1 MVVALFGS
9 SSRELHCV
17 AWVRIPLGGGLFP
30 FAFICDLGTVS
41 GQSLNFKFWPP
52 NPGEFLGKC
61 DLGPTYL
68 SYLADSA
75 HLNNY
80 H

>member
-1 MVVALFGS
+1 MVVALFVS
-9 SSRELHCV
+9 SSRELDCV

-30 FAFICDLGTVS
+30 FAFICEWTVS
-41 GQSLNFKFWPP
+41 KFQVLASKSIS
-52 NPGEFLGKC
+52 PGEFLGKC